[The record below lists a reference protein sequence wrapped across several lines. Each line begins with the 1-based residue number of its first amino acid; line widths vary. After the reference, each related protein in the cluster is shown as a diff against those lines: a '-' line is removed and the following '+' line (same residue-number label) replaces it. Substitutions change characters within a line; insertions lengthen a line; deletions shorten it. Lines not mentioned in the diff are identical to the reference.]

1 MELGMD
7 EIRDAQFWSAA
18 WFRKRNE
25 TFKMEIVEM
34 KIFKLAVLFLFLAP
48 MIAFADELPKAKVV
62 TGGMQ
67 SAKCISPIH
76 VNSIDGRTVQ
86 VPKLGFDLDPGKHSL
101 MGRALIDTSVC
112 RTIGTGSDRY
122 NVDAIEYEFEAGKI
136 YYLGLDHSAPNRND
150 WKYVVWKV
158 EESKS

>member
-1 MELGMD
+1 
-7 EIRDAQFWSAA
+7 
-18 WFRKRNE
+18 
-25 TFKMEIVEM
+25 M
-34 KIFKLAVLFLFLAP
+34 KIYKLAVLFLFLAP
-48 MIAFADELPKAKVV
+48 VIAFSDELPKAKVITSGV
-62 TGGMQ
+62 Q
-67 SAKCISPIH
+67 AVKCISPIH

-86 VPKLGFDLDPGKHSL
+86 VPTLGFDLDPGKHSL
-101 MGRALIDTSVC
+101 KGRALIDTSVC
-112 RTIGTGSDRY
+112 RIVGTGSDRY